1 MIGPVIGALLYNSLG
16 YFATFLILGIILFI
30 NLMIT
35 YFFCPD
41 YFDKSIQETETI
53 ANPES
58 VVKEVNFKTFL
69 LNKRSNFAFISCAFV
84 NISICYSSAFFT
96 DVLKNEKQIDP
107 YYHGFV
113 LSFAMFTYTI
123 SSI

>member
-69 LNKRSNFAFISCAFV
+69 VNKRSNFAFISCVFVCISMSYNTAFL
-84 NISICYSSAFFT
+84 T
-96 DVLKNEKQIDP
+96 DVLRHEKQIDP
-107 YYHGFV
+107 YYNGFV
-113 LSFAMFTYTI
+113 LSFGMLTYSISTI
-123 SSI
+123 